1 MLCQELNNEQSQAR
15 IAAGLALK
23 NAMTAR
29 VSQLQE
35 HACRDLLKEIT
46 SIWPL
51 LTRSLFLRRVHE

>member
-29 VSQLQE
+29 VGNLHE
-35 HACRDLLKEIT
+35 HAYWDLLKEKTKIR
-46 SIWPL
+46 PL
-51 LTRSLFLRRVHE
+51 LTFSLFLLYVYE